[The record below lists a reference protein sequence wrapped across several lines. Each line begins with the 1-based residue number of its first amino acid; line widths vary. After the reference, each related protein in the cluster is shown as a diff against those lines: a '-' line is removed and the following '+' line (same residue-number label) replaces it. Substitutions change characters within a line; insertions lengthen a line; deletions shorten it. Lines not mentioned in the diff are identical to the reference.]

1 MDALEA
7 ILTRRSVGAL
17 GEPAPDG
24 AALARILAAAN
35 AAPDH
40 GRMRPWRFVLIRG
53 AAREAFGEVL
63 AAALRHRQPEASE
76 SECERERRKPLR
88 APLILVVAASPRERR
103 GVPAIEQTLA
113 AGAAAQNALL
123 AAHALGYGAIWRS
136 GDPAFDP
143 MVKTALGLRTDD
155 SIVGF
160 LYIGTPLSEAAA
172 PSDRPALDFVE
183 WHGTGGEPKR

>member
-7 ILTRRSVGAL
+7 ILTRRSVAAL
-17 GEPAPDG
+17 AEPAPDG
-24 AALARILAAAN
+24 AALARILDPAAAP
-35 AAPDH
+35 PDH
-40 GRMRPWRFVLIRG
+40 GRMRPWRIVHKRRPPP
-53 AAREAFGEVL
+53 AAVRYEL
-63 AAALRHRQPEASE
+63 AAALRHRHPEASE
-76 SECERERRKPLR
+76 SECERERRKPER

-103 GVPAIEQTLA
+103 GVPATEQTLA

-143 MVKTALGLRTDD
+143 MVKAALGLQADD

-160 LYIGTPLSEAAA
+160 LYIGTPQAEASAL
-172 PSDRPALDFVE
+172 PDRPPAEFVE
-183 WHGTGGEPKR
+183 WHGANGEPNR

>member
-7 ILTRRSVGAL
+7 MLTRRSVGVL
-17 GEPAPDG
+17 VEPAPDE
-24 AALARILAAAN
+24 AALVRILAAAD

-63 AAALRHRQPEASE
+63 VSALRHRYPEASE
-76 SECERERRKPLR
+76 SECERERRKPGR
-88 APLILVVAASPRERR
+88 APVILVVAASPRERR
-103 GVPAIEQTLA
+103 GVPAIEQMLA

-143 MVKTALGLRTDD
+143 LVKTALGVQVED

-160 LYIGTPLSEAAA
+160 LYIGTPEGEAAT
-172 PSDRPALDFVE
+172 PVNRPAVNFVE
-183 WHGTGGEPKR
+183 WHGTGGEPIR